1 MDHKTG
7 RPNHIQDV
15 LVKMHKGQWF
25 GFDPYDNKVYAN
37 LVIHDGSKSKP
48 SESEL
53 TTELTSMQDSFDDEN
68 YKRNRESEYPSV
80 QEQLD
85 MLYHDQA
92 DSTTTFQTAIKTIKD
107 KYPKP

>member
-1 MDHKTG
+1 MDHTTG

-15 LVKMHKGQWF
+15 LVKMHGGQWF
-25 GFDPYDNKVYAN
+25 GFDPWDNQVYAN

-48 SESEL
+48 TESEL
-53 TTELTSMQDSFDDEN
+53 NTELASMQAAFDAN
-68 YKRNRESEYPSV
+68 AYKRNREAEYPSV
-80 QEQLD
+80 QAQLD

-92 DSTTTFQTAIKTIKD
+92 DSSTTFQTAIKTVKD

>member
-1 MDHKTG
+1 MDRTTG

-25 GFDPYDNKVYAN
+25 GFHPYDNKVYAN

-48 SESEL
+48 TESEL
-53 TTELTSMQDSFDDEN
+53 TTELASMQAAFDAAE
-68 YKRNRESEYPSV
+68 YKRKREAEYPSV

-92 DSTTTFQTAIKTIKD
+92 DSTTTFQTAIKTVKD

>member
-1 MDHKTG
+1 MDRTTG

-25 GFDPYDNKVYAN
+25 GFDPWDNQVYAN

-53 TTELTSMQDSFDDEN
+53 TTELASMQAAFDAAE
-68 YKRNRESEYPSV
+68 YKRKREAEYPSV

-85 MLYHDQA
+85 MLYHDQV
-92 DSTTTFQTAIKTIKD
+92 DSTTTFKTAIKTVKD

>member
-1 MDHKTG
+1 MDRTTG

-15 LVKMHKGQWF
+15 LVKLHGGQWF
-25 GFDPYDNKVYAN
+25 GFSDPNNQTYAN
-37 LVIHDGSKSKP
+37 LIIHDGSKSKP
-48 SESEL
+48 TESEL
-53 TTELTSMQDSFDDEN
+53 TTELASMQAAFDAAE
-68 YKRNRESEYPSV
+68 YKRKREAEYPSV

-92 DSTTTFQTAIKTIKD
+92 DSTTTFKTAIKAVKD